1 MPKLLPIALP
11 SHAEPLVASPPSP
24 EPTDLI
30 RERLLASLGE
40 PPDLL
45 RVQVKP
51 LWGSFY
57 RANVFVGKGFTARM
71 AHSFFLAVED
81 GAIVT
86 CSPALT
92 RVY

>member
-1 MPKLLPIALP
+1 MPKLMPIALP
-11 SHAEPLVASPPSP
+11 SQAEPFPSASPQA

-30 RERLLASLGE
+30 RERLLALLGE
-40 PPDLL
+40 PSDLL

-57 RANVFVGKGFTARM
+57 RANVFVGKGPTARM
-71 AHSFFLAVED
+71 AHSFFLDVD
-81 GAIVT
+81 DDQIV
-86 CSPALT
+86 SANPSIT